1 VWLGACKYGLK
12 GLKGLGGLKVWL
24 RNLPSNPKEKSCPSF
39 NPLIPVQTKK
49 VSRV

>member
-1 VWLGACKYGLK
+1 LKGLK

-39 NPLIPVQTKK
+39 NPANPDSDKKGFKGLIC
-49 VSRV
+49 